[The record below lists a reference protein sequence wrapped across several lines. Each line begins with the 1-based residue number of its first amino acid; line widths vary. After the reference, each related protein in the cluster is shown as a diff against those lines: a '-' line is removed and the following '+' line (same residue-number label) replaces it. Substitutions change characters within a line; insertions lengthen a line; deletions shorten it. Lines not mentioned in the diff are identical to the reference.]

1 MSNSRQMA
9 ERNLITLFLK
19 PMDVT
24 LLSFEIRSKTMP
36 SYREERRTRG
46 IPPCPS
52 RGRQTEDVSAQRARL
67 CCDPAKCSIPAYRDV
82 GHQRIWVLEVQRGG
96 GRGRRWK

>member
-1 MSNSRQMA
+1 MA
-9 ERNLITLFLK
+9 EPNLITLFLK

-46 IPPCPS
+46 IPPAQAGG
-52 RGRQTEDVSAQRARL
+52 GRQDVSAQRARL